1 MPTSIDIASNALIL
15 IGDEPISSFSDP
27 GSGAQAAANIYP
39 ETYRQ
44 VMSEHPWSFAF
55 KEQQLSRLS
64 QQPDKLTNYKYAFQI
79 PVDLIRLWAIF
90 PQSNYTIVG
99 KYIYSN
105 ESDLLARYIYKVDE
119 TELPPHVVKTI
130 EYRLASDFAML
141 VTESQ
146 TKAEF
151 FESKYRDMLAS
162 AKSID
167 SQSRPQEPII
177 DSPFIDVRRSG
188 TGYLY

>member
-27 GSGAQAAANIYP
+27 GAGAQAAANLYP
-39 ETYRQ
+39 ETFRQ

-55 KEQQLSRLS
+55 KEQMLSRLS
-64 QQPDKLTNYKYAFQI
+64 QQPGSLTNYKYAFQV
-79 PVDLIRLWAIF
+79 PPDLIRLWAVF
-90 PQSNYTIVG
+90 PQSEYVIVG
-99 KYIYSN
+99 KYLYSN
-105 ESDLLARYIYKVDE
+105 QNELLARYIYEVDE
-119 TELPPHVVKTI
+119 TDLPPHVVKTL

-151 FESKYRDMLAS
+151 FEAKYRDMLQS
-162 AKSID
+162 AKAID
-167 SQSRPQEPII
+167 AQGRPQESII
-177 DSPFIDVRRSG
+177 DSPFVDVRLSG
-188 TGYLY
+188 RGFFD

>member
-27 GSGAQAAANIYP
+27 GAGAQAAANLYP

-55 KEQQLSRLS
+55 KEQKLSRLS
-64 QQPDKLTNYKYAFQI
+64 AQPDALTNYKYAFQV
-79 PVDLIRLWAIF
+79 PTDLIRLWAIL
-90 PQSNYTIVG
+90 PHSDYVIIG
-99 KYIYSN
+99 GLLYSN
-105 ESDLLARYIYKVDE
+105 QNELLARYVYQVEE
-119 TELPPHVVKTI
+119 TSLPPHVTKTL

-146 TKAEF
+146 TKATFYE
-151 FESKYRDMLAS
+151 EKYRDMLQR

-167 SQSRPQEPII
+167 SQGRPQQPFI
-177 DSPFIDVRRSG
+177 DSPFIDVRLSG
-188 TGYLY
+188 RGFIN